1 MNKNT
6 PISILKT
13 KLQKPNLP
21 NDYIYRKKLIKYL
34 NKDINLPLFLVSAG
48 AGYGK
53 SLFVSRWLDT
63 IQYKTA
69 WFSIDEQDND
79 IRTFLNY
86 FVSAIKTQ
94 QADFGNNIYRNIFL
108 PNVQSI
114 EILTNN
120 LINDLSDLNEHIYL
134 VLDDF
139 QNINNIDIIS
149 LISNILNQTPEKF
162 HLVIISRIDPSLPIT
177 KYRANNKIKEIR
189 SSHLRLSKKE
199 TQNFVQNNFNIDD
212 AESIISIFNKKFEG
226 WVTGIRLLK
235 IHMAYT
241 EFNIEKLKEFIN
253 NNYNLSEKYFLE
265 ELIKFIDKETLKF
278 LLETSL
284 FQKFN
289 NDLTEY
295 VLSNKNTKSV
305 IDELLKN
312 NLFIINLDKHNNWF
326 RYHHLFQ
333 KTLQAKLKKN
343 YSKADILKIHK
354 KAIEWFSNN
363 NGYEDAFYHATQIND
378 VNIIADFVRENMH
391 KPLNEIKWF
400 ILERWLKHIPDNTI
414 NNCPVLLTAQM
425 WVMQHKGLYW
435 AIPTLLEKVETIKDS
450 NLELFDSIKHQL
462 VFFKAVLNFWNG
474 NINESLE
481 QFEYV
486 KQNMGNDKLGTII
499 LSTIYLKTAYQ
510 IIGDGNKIY
519 KEIQLEITKN
529 NLPRDYKIIL
539 LASLIYVKL
548 LDGDLFT
555 AERITKKLY
564 KQTSRL
570 NNNFYIAW
578 YEFFM
583 AYITLQQYRSEEA
596 LFHFKNALKLVYLLN
611 THAPI
616 DAFVG
621 ALLSAKINNNTQN
634 FEKIEQQLSS
644 FMFEWSNPSYTT
656 IAYSLKTRLAIL
668 NNNLQEATS
677 NFKKTDM
684 SYNSE
689 TIIWNIEVPKI
700 THCKLLLAK
709 STKQSI
715 NKAISILRE
724 MQEYTESTHNIPQT
738 IETLILLSV
747 AFYKKED
754 ITKAVEL
761 LTKAIIL
768 AEKGQFIYPFAE
780 QFDIVNIIL
789 SEIKSNDDKI
799 TEYISL
805 LRDSISN
812 KEKIK
817 ISILSNREL
826 DIINLLAQRLSNQEI
841 ADELFI
847 SKSTVK
853 RHIMNIYKKLEVN
866 KRQEAVEKAIEA
878 NIIKQKNVILI

>member
-1 MNKNT
+1 
-6 PISILKT
+6 
-13 KLQKPNLP
+13 
-21 NDYIYRKKLIKYL
+21 
-34 NKDINLPLFLVSAG
+34 
-48 AGYGK
+48 
-53 SLFVSRWLDT
+53 
-63 IQYKTA
+63 
-69 WFSIDEQDND
+69 
-79 IRTFLNY
+79 
-86 FVSAIKTQ
+86 
-94 QADFGNNIYRNIFL
+94 
-108 PNVQSI
+108 
-114 EILTNN
+114 
-120 LINDLSDLNEHIYL
+120 
-134 VLDDF
+134 
-139 QNINNIDIIS
+139 
-149 LISNILNQTPEKF
+149 
-162 HLVIISRIDPSLPIT
+162 
-177 KYRANNKIKEIR
+177 
-189 SSHLRLSKKE
+189 
-199 TQNFVQNNFNIDD
+199 
-212 AESIISIFNKKFEG
+212 
-226 WVTGIRLLK
+226 
-235 IHMAYT
+235 MAYT
-241 EFNIEKLKEFIN
+241 EFNIEKLKEFIKN
-253 NNYNLSEKYFLE
+253 NDLSEKYFLE
-265 ELIKFIDKETLKF
+265 ELIKSIDEETLKF
-278 LLETSL
+278 LSETSL

-289 NDLTEY
+289 SDLTEY

-305 IDELLKN
+305 INELLKN
-312 NLFIINLDKHNNWF
+312 NLFIINLDNYNNWF

-363 NGYEDAFYHATQIND
+363 NDYEDAFYHATQIND

-391 KPLNEIKWF
+391 KPLNENKWF
-400 ILERWLKHIPDNTI
+400 ILERWLKHIPDNII

-425 WVMQHKGLYW
+425 WVMQHKGVYW
-435 AIPTLLEKVETIKDS
+435 AIPTLLEKVETIKD
-450 NLELFDSIKHQL
+450 NNPELFDSIKHQL
-462 VFFKAVLNFWNG
+462 VFFKGVLNFWNA
-474 NINESLE
+474 NIKDSLE
-481 QFEYV
+481 QFYYV
-486 KQNMGNDKLGTII
+486 KHNIGNDKLGAISI
-499 LSTIYLKTAYQ
+499 SAVYFATASQ
-510 IIGDGNKIY
+510 MIGKGDIIY
-519 KEIQLEITKN
+519 KEILFEISRN
-529 NLPRDYKIIL
+529 NLPIDYKIIL
-539 LASLIYVKL
+539 LASLIYLKL

-555 AERITKKLY
+555 AELICKRLHE
-564 KQTSRL
+564 QASPL
-570 NNNFYIAW
+570 NNDFYIAW

-583 AYITLQQYRSEEA
+583 ANITLQQYRTEEA
-596 LFHFKNALKLVYLLN
+596 LSHFKKALKLVYLLN

-616 DAFVG
+616 DAFAGV
-621 ALLSAKINNNTQN
+621 LLSAKINNKTKD
-634 FEKIEQQLSS
+634 FEKIERQLSS
-644 FMFEWSNPSYTT
+644 FIFEWSNPAYTT

-677 NFKKTDM
+677 NFKKTNM
-684 SYNSE
+684 SFNAE

-768 AEKGQFIYPFAE
+768 AEKGHLIYPFAE
-780 QFDIVNIIL
+780 QFEIVNIIL

-817 ISILSNREL
+817 TSILSNREL

-853 RHIMNIYKKLEVN
+853 RHIVNIYKKLEVN

-878 NIIKQKNVILI
+878 NIIKQ